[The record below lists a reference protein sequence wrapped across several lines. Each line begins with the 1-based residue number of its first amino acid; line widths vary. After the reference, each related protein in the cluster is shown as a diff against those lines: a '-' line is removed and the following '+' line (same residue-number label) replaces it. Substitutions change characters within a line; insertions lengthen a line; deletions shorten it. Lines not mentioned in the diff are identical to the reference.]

1 MNDDFYGNEG
11 DDGLGDITQLVDRC
25 VEAFNMG
32 TLANLKFTE
41 EEYDHLINHFLD
53 ESEDQ
58 ILYELSRMA
67 YEQHPYSADL
77 GMKYADVL
85 IVNRETERAKEIL
98 SVLIDKVPHN
108 GDIYFLFARAF
119 IREGNSE
126 MASISL
132 KKAGELSPEDASD
145 MYHTA
150 AQDYIDMN
158 DFQNALYNLQDTVE
172 IEGETPEL
180 LNDIAFC
187 LERLGLFMESLSYYE
202 KYLDEDPFNDNVW
215 FNVGTI
221 HAREQRFEDA
231 IEAFDYAFA
240 LNPSNSSVL
249 FNKAIVYVN
258 TDNFQ
263 KGIDTFTEFLSQEP
277 GNLFALI
284 GIADAFLAMDNFA
297 NADKFFREAL
307 IIDRDS
313 NEANSGLAFICML
326 KHDHLSS
333 LIYLRKVIGK
343 EETDYNFLAYQL
355 NITYKRTSLPEFLL
369 FFAISQFYLRNRK
382 TFNISVERLA
392 AIDHLWLRK
401 ISELVPSIKTDG
413 HYSAIM
419 RKYLIK

>member
-1 MNDDFYGNEG
+1 
-11 DDGLGDITQLVDRC
+11 
-25 VEAFNMG
+25 
-32 TLANLKFTE
+32 
-41 EEYDHLINHFLD
+41 
-53 ESEDQ
+53 
-58 ILYELSRMA
+58 
-67 YEQHPYSADL
+67 
-77 GMKYADVL
+77 
-85 IVNRETERAKEIL
+85 
-98 SVLIDKVPHN
+98 
-108 GDIYFLFARAF
+108 
-119 IREGNSE
+119 
-126 MASISL
+126 
-132 KKAGELSPEDASD
+132 

-172 IEGETPEL
+172 IEGETSEL

-187 LERLGLFMESLSYYE
+187 LERLGLFMESLRYYE